1 MSGNRELSLASFE
14 AWLYFVNYVKTTFAT
29 NDFAVLV
36 SIFGRLKGVEDFHE
50 NS

>member
-1 MSGNRELSLASFE
+1 LASFE
-14 AWLYFVNYVKTTFAT
+14 ARLNFIDYVKTTFAT

-36 SIFGRLKGVEDFHE
+36 SIFSRLEGVKDFHE